1 MLCSSPVSVK
11 GALFGCGQCIPCRV
25 NRRRVWTHRLM
36 LEAAQ
41 QKDNAFVTL
50 TYSDESLEHSSRRV
64 VGADGVTRYTLVP
77 GDLRDFLKRF
87 RKALEP
93 HRIRF
98 FAAGEY
104 GDQTQRPHYHLAVF
118 GYPSCPDYGSHR
130 SDRSRDS
137 CPVCGPVQRA
147 WDLGLVDVGDL
158 SESSAAYVAGYVLK
172 KMTGADDI
180 RLLGRHPEFSR
191 MSNRP
196 GIGAGMMDEVASTMM
211 MFDLDQSE
219 GDVPSAL
226 RHGQRMMPLGRYLR
240 RRLRERLGR
249 DPSAPAD
256 TLQIMEAEMQSLRE
270 DQFSRPKASLRQVYQ
285 EKNLQKIR
293 SVEGKQKLKRKRS
306 L

>member
-1 MLCSSPVSVK
+1 MLCASPISVK

-41 QKDNAFVTL
+41 QEDNAFVTL
-50 TYSDESLEHSSRRV
+50 TYSDEHLTYTK
-64 VGADGVTRYTLVP
+64 GADGVSRPDLRP
-77 GDLRDFLKRF
+77 DQLRDFLKRF

-93 HRIRF
+93 RRIRF

-104 GDQTQRPHYHLAVF
+104 GDQSERPHYHLAVF
-118 GYPSCPDYGSHR
+118 GYPSCPNYGSHR

-147 WDLGLVDVGDL
+147 WPFGLVDVGDL

-172 KMTGADDI
+172 KMTGKDDT
-180 RLLGRHPEFSR
+180 RLFGRHPEFSR

-211 MFDLDQSE
+211 TFNLDTAE
-219 GDVPSAL
+219 ADVPSAL
-226 RHGQRMMPLGRYLR
+226 RHGQRLLPLGRYLR

-256 TLQIMEAEMQSLRE
+256 TLALMEEEVQRLRE
-270 DQFSRPKASLRQVYQ
+270 IQFSRPKAGLAQIYK
-285 EKNLQKIR
+285 EENLQKVR
-293 SVEGKQKLKRKRS
+293 NVEGKQKLKRMRT